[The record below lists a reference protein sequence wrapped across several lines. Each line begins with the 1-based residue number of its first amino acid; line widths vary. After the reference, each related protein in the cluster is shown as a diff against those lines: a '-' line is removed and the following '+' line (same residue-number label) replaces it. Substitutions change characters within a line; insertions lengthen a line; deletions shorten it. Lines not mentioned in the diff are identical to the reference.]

1 MATPKRTESA
11 RLAVQAEGSR
21 SPNPDIFYPVL
32 EQLQRLAERWGNVE
46 ATAHTLAP
54 AARYLA
60 GAITIYAKAADA
72 ELPDSKRD
80 LEEMPRFRESQAAK
94 LAALAQEM
102 EAIMGHPAC
111 QYLLLNPP
119 DEIPLRALL
128 QKLTQAHDNATPADE
143 ARARRDEARA
153 RLGMTARDGNG
164 TPQGNR
170 WRICHA
176 LEYAWF
182 ISTGQEKPP
191 GRKTT
196 KEQKN
201 YGEFLDFIREALSL
215 TRVTKHMDADTVHR
229 AILDMGK

>member
-80 LEEMPRFRESQAAK
+80 REEMPRFRESQAAK

-111 QYLLLNPP
+111 QYLLLNPA

-153 RLGMTARDGNG
+153 RLGMTARDGKG

-170 WRICHA
+170 KRICHA
-176 LEYAWF
+176 LAWAWEVA
-182 ISTGQEKPP
+182 TGQAVQK
-191 GRKTT
+191 RKHNS
-196 KEQKN
+196 EQEP
-201 YGEFLDFIREALSL
+201 YGEFLDFISAALGRTNA
-215 TRVTKHMDADTVHR
+215 TRHMSPDEVHR
-229 AILDMGK
+229 DIVEGMGE

>member
-21 SPNPDIFYPVL
+21 SPNPDIFYDVL
-32 EQLQRLAERWGNVE
+32 ELLQRLAERWGDAE
-46 ATAHTLAP
+46 ATAHTLTP

-60 GAITIYAKAADA
+60 GAITIYAKAVDA

-80 LEEMPRFRESQAAK
+80 REEMPRIRESQAAK

-111 QYLLLNPP
+111 QYLLLNPA

-170 WRICHA
+170 KRICHA
-176 LEYAWF
+176 LAWAWEVA
-182 ISTGQEKPP
+182 TGQAVQK
-191 GRKTT
+191 RKHNS
-196 KEQKN
+196 EQEP
-201 YGEFLDFIREALSL
+201 YGEFLDFIRAALDL
-215 TRVTKHMDADTVHR
+215 TKATRHMSPDEVHR
-229 AILDMGK
+229 DIEGMGE